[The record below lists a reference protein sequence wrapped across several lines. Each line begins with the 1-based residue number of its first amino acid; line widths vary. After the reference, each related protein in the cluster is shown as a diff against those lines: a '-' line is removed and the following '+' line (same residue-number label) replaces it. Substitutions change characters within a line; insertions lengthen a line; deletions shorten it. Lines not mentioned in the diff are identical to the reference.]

1 MSPRR
6 VGQRFHGCGTE
17 GSWGPQDSQMGLFT
31 VPAEGA
37 RSKSTI
43 CQYCKNIRLHIKFTE
58 CILSALGS
66 DFKALALFTR

>member
-1 MSPRR
+1 
-6 VGQRFHGCGTE
+6 
-17 GSWGPQDSQMGLFT
+17 MGLFT

-66 DFKALALFTR
+66 DFKALALFTET